1 MNPVVVIID
10 CSLCF
15 YCWGENEIEES
26 SASPTGTDITSVD
39 NGTDITSVDNGTESE
54 GLSPAPSQVPKSKG
68 THLMKLEGQSSSHQ
82 SQAIF
87 K

>member
-26 SASPTGTDITSVD
+26 SASPT
-39 NGTDITSVDNGTESE
+39 GTDITSVDNGTESE